1 MRFLADDQLEGREAG
16 TRGYDVAAA
25 YVAAQLES
33 YGLEPVGAGGG
44 YLQQVPLR
52 TAVLDDAG
60 CRLRLTRAGEAK
72 DLVLGSDFVPSAD
85 LMRETSEARGPVVF
99 VGFGVTADR
108 RAYDDYAGVDVKGK
122 LVLVAAGAPSSLP
135 SEERAYYSGQRVK
148 RENAARHGA
157 IGMLA
162 FVLPAEEVSHPWRR
176 IVEGKAGGTTAW
188 LREDG
193 VPEGATPAI
202 RGVAVL
208 SRSGVES
215 LLAGSAHGFDE
226 IVAATEAGRVLPFEL
241 AAAAELTI
249 ASRPFQG
256 FWSPNVLGL
265 WRGSDPRLAS
275 EAVVVSAHLDHIG
288 LGEPVAGDAIR
299 NGAYDNASGVANLLE
314 TARALSR
321 LPARPRRSVLFAAVT
336 AEEKGLLGSDYLAA
350 HPPLP
355 LVADV
360 NMDMSLSLFPPKDVI
375 AFGSEHS
382 SLGAV
387 VAEAAAAAG
396 LALSPDPMPRLT
408 IFIRSDQYCF
418 VRRGVPAVMLMAGL
432 TSRDPGIDGPARFA
446 EWLANIYHSP
456 KDDMSQPI
464 DFASAARIAEV
475 NLRIA
480 RRLADAPRRPTW
492 KPGDLFGELFGGES
506 R

>member
-25 YVAAQLES
+25 YVASQLES
-33 YGLEPVGAGGG
+33 YGLEPAGASGG
-44 YLQQVPLR
+44 YLQPVPLR
-52 TAVLDDAG
+52 TAIPDASR
-60 CRLRLTRAGEAK
+60 CRLRVTRAGQAR
-72 DLVLGSDFVPSAD
+72 DLALGPDFVPSAD
-85 LMRETSEARGPVVF
+85 VLRETTEAHGPVVF
-99 VGFGVTADR
+99 VGLGVTAAKR
-108 RAYDDYAGVDVKGK
+108 GYDDYANVDVKGK
-122 LVLVAAGAPSSLP
+122 LVLVASGAPASFP

-157 IGMLA
+157 IGMLV
-162 FVLPAEEVSHPWRR
+162 FVLPSDEANHPWSR
-176 IVEGKAGGTTAW
+176 IVESKDEGTTAW

-193 VPEGATPAI
+193 FPEGALEALH
-202 RGVAVL
+202 GVAYL
-208 SRSGVES
+208 SRAGVEA
-215 LLAGSAHGFDE
+215 LAAGSPHGFD
-226 IVAATEAGRVLPFEL
+226 EL
-241 AAAAELTI
+241 AAAAEAGRPLALELLASVELTV
-249 ASRPFQG
+249 ASRPFKS
-256 FWSPNVLGL
+256 FSSPNVLGL
-265 WRGSDPRLAS
+265 WRGSDPKLAA

-288 LGEPVAGDAIR
+288 IGAPVAGDTIR

-350 HPPLP
+350 HPPLA

-360 NMDMSLSLFPPKDVI
+360 NMDMSLALFPSKDVI

-387 VAEAAAAAG
+387 VAEAAAGAG
-396 LALSPDPMPRLT
+396 LVLSPDPMPRQS

-432 TSRDPGIDGPARFA
+432 TSQDPKLDGAKRFA
-446 EWLANIYHSP
+446 EWLETVYHSP
-456 KDDMSQPI
+456 KDDMAQPI
-464 DFASAARIAEV
+464 DFAAAARIAEV

-480 RRLADAPRRPTW
+480 RRLADAPERPAW
-492 KPGDLFGELFGGES
+492 NPGDLFGELFGGQP